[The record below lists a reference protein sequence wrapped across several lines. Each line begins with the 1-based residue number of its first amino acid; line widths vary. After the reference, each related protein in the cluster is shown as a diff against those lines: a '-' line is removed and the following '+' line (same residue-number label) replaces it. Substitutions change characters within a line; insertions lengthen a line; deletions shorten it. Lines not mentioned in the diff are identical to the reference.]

1 MAKQGKGKKVRMD
14 NQEGFVR
21 LKARSLPIDTCWI
34 SEDWDDTGSA
44 YTIVSRRHPNG
55 NITLGVYYVDLLC
68 LGVKQTQILYN
79 LTADEYEKALKIVRG
94 SIEIEKAD
102 YQLVHDLIY
111 ASVAYAKK
119 FGFEPD
125 EEFALSHYLLE
136 EDTAAQREYDI
147 DCGVGGKP
155 MFVPGKLDN
164 DAHAAEILAQLE
176 KTAGPGNYYH
186 PGHMPTMDTLEML
199 IDGLSEMT
207 KSFGVNE
214 EVIKNSTTFQF
225 KIQIKNIKKPPV
237 WRRVTVPSYFT
248 FLEFHHVIQGAFGWD
263 SCHLYNFS
271 PDGWGSD
278 LMIEEI
284 DEAND
289 NLFGS
294 KHDYHLEAM
303 FTRLMDIFIKEGQ
316 RFVYI
321 YDFGDDWQHAIT
333 LEKIIPKVTMVPT
346 CMAGKGACPP
356 EDCGGPF
363 RYQAIKEILT
373 DNKHPEYATIVEWL
387 DLDDDEQ
394 WDANTFYLKAA
405 QEFMVDMFAQDREID
420 Q

>member
-1 MAKQGKGKKVRMD
+1 MAKQDKEKKVRMD
-14 NQEGFVR
+14 DQEGFVR

-68 LGVKQTQILYN
+68 LGVKQAQILYN
-79 LTADEYEKALKIVRG
+79 LTAAEYEDALKMVRG
-94 SIEIEKAD
+94 TIEIEKAD
-102 YQLVHDLIY
+102 YQLVHDVIY

-119 FGFEPD
+119 FDFEPD
-125 EEFALSHYLLE
+125 EEFALSRYLLE

-155 MFVPGKLDN
+155 MFVPAEFDS
-164 DAHAAEILAQLE
+164 DERAAEVLAQLE

-186 PGHMPTMDTLEML
+186 PGNMPPLDTLKELVEGIGKMAK
-199 IDGLSEMT
+199 G
-207 KSFGVNE
+207 FGVNE

-237 WRRVTVPSYFT
+237 WRRITVPSYFT
-248 FLEFHHVIQGAFGWD
+248 FMQFHHVIQSAFGW
-263 SCHLYNFS
+263 SCCHLYNFS
-271 PDGWGSD
+271 PNGWGSD
-278 LMIEEI
+278 LKIEEI
-284 DEAND
+284 DEEND
-289 NLFGS
+289 NLFG
-294 KHDYHLEAM
+294 HGNNYQLEAM
-303 FTRLMDIFIKEGQ
+303 FTRLMDIFIHEGQ

-333 LEKIIPKVTMVPT
+333 LETIIAQVALGPT

-356 EDCGGPF
+356 EDCGGAW
-363 RYQAIKEILT
+363 RYEEIKEILT
-373 DNKHPEYATIVEWL
+373 DKKHPEYAGIAEWL
-387 DLDDDEQ
+387 DLQDDEQ
-394 WDANTFYLKAA
+394 WDAKAFDLKG
-405 QEFMVDMFAQDREID
+405 AQDFMAELFTYDR